1 MLCVFIYLLLAF
13 RENKDS
19 IRSLFR
25 YFVTMSSDQ
34 NLLEVFSKLERQKK
48 ELEANLEQMQHR
60 SLSLKRRKDEVGREL
75 AALEQ
80 LNASKES
87 ALNSVRNQVDI
98 LQNQFS
104 CQQDSVHKTQ
114 EMLKDLAEQTKDQA
128 NRRFDMI
135 GEFEEELAKF
145 ADTSAKHAGQGTLRR
160 LDRKVN
166 VLTSK
171 EAKLTSDLED
181 VVREMQSLNVEP
193 VNSQSPELSEA
204 IMKCQ
209 KAFEEVSCNNDEVV
223 SEVAQLKSSLRQL

>member
-1 MLCVFIYLLLAF
+1 
-13 RENKDS
+13 
-19 IRSLFR
+19 
-25 YFVTMSSDQ
+25 MSSDQ

-60 SLSLKRRKDEVGREL
+60 SMSLKRRKDEVGREL

-80 LNASKES
+80 HNASKES
-87 ALNSVRNQVDI
+87 ALNSVRNQVDS
-98 LQNQFS
+98 LQSQFR
-104 CQQDSVHKTQ
+104 CQQDSVNKTQ
-114 EMLKDLAEQTKDQA
+114 EMLKDLAEQTQDQA

-145 ADTSAKHAGQGTLRR
+145 ADTSAKHTENGTLRR
-160 LDRKVN
+160 LDRNVH

-193 VNSQSPELSEA
+193 TNSGSPELMEV
-204 IMKCQ
+204 ITKCQ
-209 KAFEEVSCNNDEVV
+209 KAFEEVSCDNDEVV
-223 SEVAQLKSSLRQL
+223 SEVAQLKNNLGQS